1 VEDGV
6 TSGDFLQGFYLG
18 TRDALSEKGRESV
31 TITTDAVSPESVSR
45 LIALY
50 ERAVGLY
57 ASLVGINAYHQPGVE
72 AGKKAAGIAIDLCKA
87 ITSSLQSAKG
97 ESLDAPALAQAIGKS
112 EDAELVYKLAT
123 HLAANGTSG
132 IQKSSSGA
140 WHQATFSVSG

>member
-1 VEDGV
+1 
-6 TSGDFLQGFYLG
+6 
-18 TRDALSEKGRESV
+18 
-31 TITTDAVSPESVSR
+31 
-45 LIALY
+45 
-50 ERAVGLY
+50 
-57 ASLVGINAYHQPGVE
+57 VGINAYHQPGVE